1 MGLSHSLE
9 NLFLRVWFG
18 SSGRY
23 NPSFHI
29 FPALLKSNHFQSPYM
44 RGTLRDGL
52 EPHGGSLF
60 GLAFG
65 DLARFEAVA
74 DGDCTL

>member
-1 MGLSHSLE
+1 MAVQADVILPLI
-9 NLFLRVWFG
+9 F
-18 SSGRY
+18 
-23 NPSFHI
+23 

-44 RGTLRDGL
+44 WGTLRDGL

-60 GLAFG
+60 GLAFW

-74 DGDCTL
+74 NGDCTL

>member
-1 MGLSHSLE
+1 MAVQADIILP
-9 NLFLRVWFG
+9 FIF
-18 SSGRY
+18 
-23 NPSFHI
+23 

-65 DLARFEAVA
+65 GLARFDAVA